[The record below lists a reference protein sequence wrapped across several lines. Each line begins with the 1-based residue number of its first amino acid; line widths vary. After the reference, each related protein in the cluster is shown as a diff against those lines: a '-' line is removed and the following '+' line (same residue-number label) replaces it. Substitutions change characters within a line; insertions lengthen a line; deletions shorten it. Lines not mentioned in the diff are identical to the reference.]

1 MDFDT
6 ALEVLGTI
14 VGIIYLIF
22 EIKANPLVWVA
33 GVIMPAISLFVYFN
47 AGLYADFAI
56 NIYYL
61 VAALYGLFLWT
72 RGSKSNNKSELPI
85 THTPIKSVTI
95 VIVVS
100 IVLFVVIGK
109 VLQSYTDSNVPWA
122 DSFTTA
128 LSIVGM
134 WMLAKKYIEQWF
146 VWIVVDAVCC
156 VLYIYKEIPFY
167 AGLYGLYTIVAVYGY
182 MEWKQMMVKNE
193 G

>member
-85 THTPIKSVTI
+85 THTPIKSVT
-95 VIVVS
+95 VVVVVS